1 MGWERRNGSAKCALI
16 NLDNTALA
24 KLRGHTL
31 AGGQRVG
38 RFVLGWI
45 EVAVGRGRQTVLRL
59 CRRRTGRAL
68 GLAAVL
74 LALATQEP
82 QRADANGD
90 TRTISLHHVH
100 TREDLTVTFKRN
112 GRYDEAALQK
122 LNHFLRDWRKNEQVK
137 VDPQLIDLLWEVHRE
152 VGAKGPIHVI
162 CGYRS
167 PETNAMLRARSNG
180 VAMFSH
186 HMTGSA
192 IDFSIPGVPIEAVR
206 VAALRL
212 QGGGVGYYPN
222 SGSQF
227 VHLDVG
233 NVRHW
238 PRMSREELVR
248 VFPDQRTVHIPSD
261 GQPLAGYALALAD
274 LERGVRPAGATV
286 GPKLAAAKLPANDA
300 PPAPLL
306 RQASL
311 APAMIKMPPLPP
323 SRPAVLEVGKVPSP
337 PGSKTV
343 AVSETTIAAGS
354 PPWPTAQIDRAPPEL
369 ALAYAA
375 HNAPA
380 PRVALQ
386 DIKRSAVIPPPAAKP
401 VVAPAATPPDITGTV
416 AVSLNR
422 NPHNPWLR
430 TVMFAPSVYLMTA
443 TQFGRAE
450 PSQLAALLVKP
461 RAVMLMAFSS
471 DPYDGMTFHAFSGKA
486 VPYIATVTFG
496 IRTASLR

>member
-1 MGWERRNGSAKCALI
+1 
-16 NLDNTALA
+16 
-24 KLRGHTL
+24 
-31 AGGQRVG
+31 
-38 RFVLGWI
+38 
-45 EVAVGRGRQTVLRL
+45 L
-59 CRRRTGRAL
+59 CRRRAGRTL

-74 LALATQEP
+74 LVLGAQGL
-82 QRADANGD
+82 QRADAKGD

-100 TREDLTVTFKRN
+100 THEDITVTFKRN

-122 LNHFLRDWRKNEQVK
+122 LNHFLRDWRKNEQISI
-137 VDPQLIDLLWEVHRE
+137 DPHLIDLLWEVHRE

-180 VAMFSH
+180 VALFSH

-192 IDFSIPGVPIEAVR
+192 IDFSIPGVPIEEVR

-222 SGSQF
+222 SGSRF

-248 VFPDQRTVHIPSD
+248 VFPNQRTVHIPSD

-274 LERGVRPAGATV
+274 LERGVRPVAA
-286 GPKLAAAKLPANDA
+286 PKLAAAARLPTNDA
-300 PPAPLL
+300 PPAPSAML

-311 APAMIKMPPLPP
+311 APPLVKMPPLPP
-323 SRPAVLEVGKVPSP
+323 SRPVVLEVGKVPSP

-343 AVSETTIAAGS
+343 AVKGDAVANIFSS
-354 PPWPTAQIDRAPPEL
+354 WPTAQVDRVPPEL

-375 HNAPA
+375 DNAPA

-386 DIKRSAVIPPPAAKP
+386 DIKRSAVIPPRNTKP
-401 VVAPAATPPDITGTV
+401 VAAITSPEITGTV
-416 AVSLNR
+416 AVSHNH
-422 NPHNPWLR
+422 NPHNPWMR
-430 TVMFAPSVYLMTA
+430 TVLLAPSVYSMTA
-443 TQFGRAE
+443 TPFNRPE
-450 PSQLAALLVKP
+450 PSQLAPLMVKP
-461 RAVMLMAFSS
+461 RSVMMMTFSS
-471 DPYDGMTFHAFSGKA
+471 DPYDGMNFHAFSGKS
-486 VPYIATVTFG
+486 VPSIATVPFG
-496 IRTASLR
+496 VRTASLH

>member
-1 MGWERRNGSAKCALI
+1 
-16 NLDNTALA
+16 
-24 KLRGHTL
+24 
-31 AGGQRVG
+31 
-38 RFVLGWI
+38 VLG
-45 EVAVGRGRQTVLRL
+45 AALLVL
-59 CRRRTGRAL
+59 GAH
-68 GLAAVL
+68 GL
-74 LALATQEP
+74 

-100 TREDLTVTFKRN
+100 TREDITVTFKRN

-122 LNHFLRDWRKNEQVK
+122 LSHFLRDWRKNEQVRI
-137 VDPQLIDLLWEVHRE
+137 DPHLIDLLWEVHRE
-152 VGAKGPIHVI
+152 VGANGPIHVI

-180 VAMFSH
+180 VALFSH

-192 IDFSIPGVPIEAVR
+192 IDFSIPGVPIEEVR

-222 SGSQF
+222 SGSRF

-248 VFPDQRTVHIPSD
+248 VFPNQRTVHIPSD
-261 GQPLAGYALALAD
+261 GQPLAGYALALMD
-274 LERGVRPAGATV
+274 LERGVRPAVT
-286 GPKLAAAKLPANDA
+286 PKLAATKLPASDA
-300 PPAPLL
+300 PPAPSTLL

-311 APAMIKMPPLPP
+311 APAVAKMPPLPP
-323 SRPAVLEVGKVPSP
+323 SRPVVLEVGKVPSP

-343 AVSETTIAAGS
+343 AVNGNAVADAFS
-354 PPWPTAQIDRAPPEL
+354 PWPTTQQVDRVPPEL

-386 DIKRSAVIPPPAAKP
+386 DIRRSAVIPPPNTRP
-401 VVAPAATPPDITGTV
+401 VAAPAFMPPEITGTV
-416 AVSLNR
+416 AVTPNR
-422 NPHNPWLR
+422 NPQNPWLR
-430 TVMFAPSVYLMTA
+430 TVLLAPSVYLMTA
-443 TQFGRAE
+443 TQFKRPEPAE
-450 PSQLAALLVKP
+450 LAPLLVKP
-461 RAVMLMAFSS
+461 RSVMMMAFSA

-486 VPYIATVTFG
+486 VPYIATVTIG

>member
-1 MGWERRNGSAKCALI
+1 M
-16 NLDNTALA
+16 
-24 KLRGHTL
+24 RGVSYL
-31 AGGQRVG
+31 GGV
-38 RFVLGWI
+38 
-45 EVAVGRGRQTVLRL
+45 EVAVGRGRQTALNV
-59 CRRRTGRAL
+59 CRRRTGQWFGRVAILILLCAL
-68 GLAAVL
+68 K
-74 LALATQEP
+74 P
-82 QRADANGD
+82 QPAPADGD

-100 TREDLTVTFKRN
+100 TREDITVTYKRN
-112 GRYDEAALQK
+112 GRYDAAALQK
-122 LNHFLRDWRKNEQVK
+122 LNHFLRDWRKNEQIN
-137 VDPQLIDLLWEVHRE
+137 VDPQLIDLLWEVHRQ

-180 VAMFSH
+180 VALFSH

-192 IDFSIPGVPIEAVR
+192 IDFSIPGVPIEEVR

-261 GQPLAGYALALAD
+261 GQPLAGYELALAD
-274 LERGVRPAGATV
+274 LARGVRPSAGAR
-286 GPKLAAAKLPANDA
+286 LAAARTPGSDTQPP
-300 PPAPLL
+300 PPAPATLL

-311 APAMIKMPPLPP
+311 APPVVKMPPLPP
-323 SRPAVLEVGKVPSP
+323 SRPAVLEVGKVPSL

-343 AVSETTIAAGS
+343 VVSRHEAADRSDHRPDGL
-354 PPWPTAQIDRAPPEL
+354 IDRVPFEL

-375 HNAPA
+375 NNAPA

-386 DIKRSAVIPPPAAKP
+386 DIKRSAVFGPAANRH
-401 VVAPAATPPDITGTV
+401 ASAAAATAPPELAATAT
-416 AVSLNR
+416 ANLNR
-422 NPHNPWLR
+422 RPHDLWMR
-430 TVMFAPSVYLMTA
+430 TVVLAPSVYAMTVSPLNRLA
-443 TQFGRAE
+443 PA
-450 PSQLAALLVKP
+450 QLAPLLIQP
-461 RAVMLMAFSS
+461 RSVLAMAFSA

-486 VPYIATVTFG
+486 VQFIATVNFG

>member
-1 MGWERRNGSAKCALI
+1 M
-16 NLDNTALA
+16 
-24 KLRGHTL
+24 
-31 AGGQRVG
+31 
-38 RFVLGWI
+38 
-45 EVAVGRGRQTVLRL
+45 AVGRGRQTALSFPDRRVGRRL
-59 CRRRTGRAL
+59 T
-68 GLAAVL
+68 LAAVL
-74 LALATQEP
+74 LLLGAQGLQP
-82 QRADANGD
+82 ADADGD

-100 TREDLTVTFKRN
+100 THEDITVTFKRN

-122 LNHFLRDWRKNEQVK
+122 LNHFLRDWRKNEQVSI
-137 VDPQLIDLLWEVHRE
+137 DPHLIDLLWEVHRQ

-180 VAMFSH
+180 VALFSQ

-192 IDFSIPGVPIEAVR
+192 IDFSIPGVPIEEVR

-212 QGGGVGYYPN
+212 QGGGVGYYPD
-222 SGSQF
+222 SGSRF

-261 GQPLAGYALALAD
+261 GRPLAGYALALAD
-274 LERGVRPAGATV
+274 LERGVRPAV
-286 GPKLAAAKLPANDA
+286 GLRLAAAKLPANDA
-300 PPAPLL
+300 PSTPSALL

-311 APAMIKMPPLPP
+311 APSVVKMPPLPP
-323 SRPAVLEVGKVPSP
+323 NRPVILEVGKVPSS

-343 AVSETTIAAGS
+343 AVNGHAVIDAIDFR
-354 PPWPTAQIDRAPPEL
+354 PAQVDRVPPEL

-380 PRVALQ
+380 PRAALQ
-386 DIKRSAVIPPPAAKP
+386 DIKRAAVIPPRNTKPAA
-401 VVAPAATPPDITGTV
+401 APAITPPEVTGTV
-416 AVSLNR
+416 AVSPNR
-422 NPHNPWLR
+422 NPHNPWMR
-430 TVMFAPSVYLMTA
+430 TVLLAPSVYLMTA
-443 TQFGRAE
+443 TRFNRPQPAE
-450 PSQLAALLVKP
+450 LAPLMVKP
-461 RAVMLMAFSS
+461 RSVMMMTFSS
-471 DPYDGMTFHAFSGKA
+471 DPYDGMSFHAFSGKA
-486 VPYIATVTFG
+486 APFIATVTFG